1 MESSNCLDVVVFTA
15 TSFVLGRTPDS
26 TQLVVSL
33 PWPNL
38 HGYVSNV
45 ALSNQPLDQTFPAKL
60 TGSSLMKRSLPSV
73 VSVVQNQCKS
83 ILNHCQSSFPR
94 SSDNLLFELQRSSA
108 TDAAMVKIKS
118 YGTMYRSHYGDGQ
131 VIMLQAN
138 LSHDNFPA
146 SSFLQAVCS
155 HQYRFSDLALL
166 LCPLL
171 KISSCFPSPKDFP
184 QLVWPS
190 PA

>member
-1 MESSNCLDVVVFTA
+1 
-15 TSFVLGRTPDS
+15 
-26 TQLVVSL
+26 
-33 PWPNL
+33 
-38 HGYVSNV
+38 
-45 ALSNQPLDQTFPAKL
+45 
-60 TGSSLMKRSLPSV
+60 MKKSLPSV

-94 SSDNLLFELQRSSA
+94 SSDRDNLLFELQRSSA
-108 TDAAMVKIKS
+108 TDAAMVKIKL
-118 YGTMYRSHYGDGQ
+118 YGTMYSSHYGDGQ
-131 VIMLQAN
+131 VIVLQAN

-171 KISSCFPSPKDFP
+171 KISSCFPSPMDFP
-184 QLVWPS
+184 QLVRPFPAQPS
-190 PA
+190 TGSQVDFFSLIKHIKIFISPTQPFSSIKQRVATH